1 MASALRR
8 RGPLW
13 LILVLVALA
22 AFETLRRG
30 GLDQPVDPGAPE
42 QTYVV
47 ERVVDG
53 DTLLLETGERLRL
66 LGVDTPETVKPN
78 HPVERLGREAS
89 EFTGRFVE
97 GKRVRLGFDKE
108 RRDRYGRLLA
118 YVYVDDL
125 LLNEELLRAGLGE
138 AQLQYP
144 YSNVMKKRFRNAEE
158 EARRAERGLWEK
170 TPVITPAWKGEA
182 PAEPS
187 RPRSHS

>member
-1 MASALRR
+1 MRR
-8 RGPLW
+8 SGPVW

-42 QTYVV
+42 QTYFV

-53 DTLLLETGERLRL
+53 DTLLLESGERVRL

-78 HPVERLGREAS
+78 HPIERLGREAS
-89 EFTGRFVE
+89 SFTERLVE

-118 YVYVDDL
+118 YVYADGL
-125 LLNEELLRAGLGE
+125 FLNEELLRAGLSE

-144 YSNVMKKRFRNAEE
+144 YSNAMKRRFQRAEE
-158 EARRAERGLWEK
+158 EARRAERGLWGQ
-170 TPVITPAWKGEA
+170 TPLITPAWKGEA
-182 PAEPS
+182 PAEPL
-187 RPRSHS
+187 RQRNRS